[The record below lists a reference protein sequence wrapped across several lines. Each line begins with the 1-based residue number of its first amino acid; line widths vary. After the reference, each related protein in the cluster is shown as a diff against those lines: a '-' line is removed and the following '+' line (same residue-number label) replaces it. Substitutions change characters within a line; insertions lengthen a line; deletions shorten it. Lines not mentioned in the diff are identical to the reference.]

1 MHLLLVRLPRL
12 LLLIAALACAG
23 SAVAQKAVDAGTGG
37 ATTAYTVTDMR
48 GRQVRLERVPQR
60 IVSLLPSLTESLCA
74 LDACERIVGVD
85 EFSNHPARVAALPK
99 LGHTLPRWS
108 RPPCGSGP
116 TWC

>member
-1 MHLLLVRLPRL
+1 MHLLVRLPRL
-12 LLLIAALACAG
+12 LLLIAVLACAG
-23 SAVAQKAVDAGTGG
+23 GTGNAFAQKAADAGTGG

-85 EFSNHPARVAALPK
+85 EFSNQIGRASCRERV
-99 LGHTLPRWS
+99 
-108 RPPCGSGP
+108 
-116 TWC
+116 